1 MDHIYTCTKKMQE
14 KGPAVSSDAAYMV
27 LGFLSLLFPF
37 EKDKHQ
43 HGLKCFFPL
52 FIIFFFCNFY
62 QKRKKIWFHK
72 KFKGL
77 VMLFFYLL
85 NYIK

>member
-52 FIIFFFCNFY
+52 FIIFFVISI
-62 QKRKKIWFHK
+62 KREKKIWFHK